1 MGEGLGEA
9 VPFGP
14 LKGKDEALAEG
25 EAEKPKAC
33 EEAPHGSTLALLL
46 EDEVSEAEK
55 PGGPPPALWV

>member
-25 EAEKPKAC
+25 EAQ
-33 EEAPHGSTLALLL
+33 EEETRNPAHGPILAPFSKHHVG
-46 EDEVSEAEK
+46 EAEK

>member
-9 VPFGP
+9 VPVRP
-14 LKGKDEALAEG
+14 LKGQDEALGEG

-33 EEAPHGSTLALLL
+33 EEAPHGSILALLL

-55 PGGPPPALWV
+55 PGGPPPALRV